1 MKIRKGK
8 KKCPVR
14 SEVEL
19 SCFDGSVYTSRL
31 SDGSRRPRGYIHFP
45 CNCRFLLPSGSADY
59 DYTPYTTTSD
69 VSCKNIPIPTNNTVT
84 QEAFTV
90 KYECFNL
97 MECAEPICCLTYT
110 TCSTV
115 HIHSFHKKYIFV
127 YTAFTLSYSRA
138 AGGASS
144 RMYGRPQNTSDPSR
158 HYVSHAIMQSPAV
171 CLILPAQLPGSGH
184 VTSLHRPTPSLSSTS
199 QPLVSVTSPALSLPA
214 NVHSTECH
222 RNSPA
227 DTWEEIEMVTHQLVT
242 HFICARPAVRF

>member
-1 MKIRKGK
+1 MGAFIRA
-8 KKCPVR
+8 
-14 SEVEL
+14 
-19 SCFDGSVYTSRL
+19 DSVTAAGGHVVTFISRVIADFYCCQAL
-31 SDGSRRPRGYIHFP
+31 PITITRHIRLLLMSR
-45 CNCRFLLPSGSADY
+45 
-59 DYTPYTTTSD
+59 
-69 VSCKNIPIPTNNTVT
+69 VKNIPIPTNNTVT

-144 RMYGRPQNTSDPSR
+144 RMYGRPQNTSDR
-158 HYVSHAIMQSPAV
+158 RQS

-199 QPLVSVTSPALSLPA
+199 Q
-214 NVHSTECH
+214 
-222 RNSPA
+222 
-227 DTWEEIEMVTHQLVT
+227 QK
-242 HFICARPAVRF
+242 

>member
-1 MKIRKGK
+1 MTGQLTSLHTEKFPKPLVYTNTHLKGGIRSSIDYQFLIQWKGVISAFLYYMKIRKGK

-45 CNCRFLLPSGSADY
+45 CNCRFLLPSGFADY

-199 QPLVSVTSPALSLPA
+199 Q
-214 NVHSTECH
+214 
-222 RNSPA
+222 
-227 DTWEEIEMVTHQLVT
+227 QK
-242 HFICARPAVRF
+242 

>member
-45 CNCRFLLPSGSADY
+45 CNCRFLLLSGSADY

-144 RMYGRPQNTSDPSR
+144 RMYGRPQNTSDR
-158 HYVSHAIMQSPAV
+158 RQS

-199 QPLVSVTSPALSLPA
+199 Q
-214 NVHSTECH
+214 
-222 RNSPA
+222 
-227 DTWEEIEMVTHQLVT
+227 QK
-242 HFICARPAVRF
+242 